1 MKSLVEQ
8 GMSTGQLF
16 VGSKFAGVA
25 KTASALG
32 GTRFPPCA
40 AYDFSCALKGTLA
53 WTVEPAEKGTPAKF
67 KAAWAACAPN
77 VEIMFNVISSRPIE
91 RNLFK
96 QVLVRMSKF
105 TMFRRLSQFIRA
117 EY

>member
-1 MKSLVEQ
+1 
-8 GMSTGQLF
+8 MSTGQLF

-25 KTASALG
+25 KTARALC
-32 GTRFPPCA
+32 GTGLPPWP

-53 WTVEPAEKGTPAKF
+53 WMVEPGEKGTPAKF
-67 KAAWAACAPN
+67 KAPWAACAPN
-77 VEIMFNVISSRPIE
+77 AEIMFNVISSRPIE

-96 QVLVRMSKF
+96 EVLVRMSKF

-117 EY
+117 YY